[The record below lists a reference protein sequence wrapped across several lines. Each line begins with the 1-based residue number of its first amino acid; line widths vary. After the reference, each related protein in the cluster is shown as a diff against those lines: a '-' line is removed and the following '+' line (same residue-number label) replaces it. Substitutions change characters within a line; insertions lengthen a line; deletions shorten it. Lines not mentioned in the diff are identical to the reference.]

1 MIPRPDAVVANLYTA
16 GLSLRQI
23 GHRFGVSNTAIMQ
36 QLRKANVERR
46 PYQTLRKPM
55 FEIVMALARGKTQ
68 TAIAKD
74 IGSWQSALCKRLRK
88 IGAPRDLSVL
98 LTLSPAQLN
107 EYREA
112 LDVDRLS
119 HADALEL
126 ALEIEERAA
135 A

>member
-23 GHRFGVSNTAIMQ
+23 GESYRCSQTAIWA
-36 QLRKANVERR
+36 QLRRNGVERR
-46 PYQTLRKPM
+46 QGSTPRAPM
-55 FEIVMALARGKTQ
+55 YDIVMARARGETLL
-68 TAIAKD
+68 TIATSLGTGK
-74 IGSWQSALCKRLRK
+74 SAVCNRLRK
-88 IGAPRDLSVL
+88 IGAPRDLAVL
-98 LTLSPAQLN
+98 LTLSLAQLN

-126 ALEIEERAA
+126 ALEIKERAA